1 MEIKTALNIIE
12 IVIGVILT
20 ILIVLQQQGSGLGTL
35 FGNVGGESYR
45 TKRGAEKLFFNM
57 TIVFIVLFVV
67 NGLAIAILNANTK

>member
-12 IVIGVILT
+12 IVIGVVLT